1 MFGAVAGSTSPE
13 FARFHKLLLICSPP
27 GWRLGNLCFTLE
39 TIAPGRSGQIKQVL
53 SSHGHR
59 CHCRFI
65 FLFSGDKLQRAMP
78 DNPQPADVQ
87 STWEPLRRPIFRDR
101 LVASI
106 ISNTGSWMQDTAGT
120 WLMTALTTSP
130 LLIALMQTAATL
142 PVLLFG
148 LPAGAMADIFDRRR
162 LLLFWAGWMLLAAA
176 LLSGLTLAGWLGPIL
191 LLVLTC
197 LLSVGAAMNGPTW
210 QAIVPELVPREQ
222 LPVAIALNS
231 AAFNLARAIGPALG
245 GLTIAAFASVWLGA
259 GLVFSLNALS
269 FVAVLIVIYRWQR
282 TPLFKSGLPAERLL
296 GSMRAGVRYTRF
308 EPPVRAILL
317 RAFLQTFGVS
327 GMWALLAVV
336 ARDNLHHGA
345 MGYGILN
352 GCIGLGAVVA
362 AIWLPRVRQR
372 LSPDAIV
379 STSTIIFG
387 AVLLVMAWVH
397 YWLLL
402 VLALI
407 LGGMAWT
414 STASSLN
421 IAVQLSVPGW
431 VQARALGIYQM
442 VFQGG
447 LAIGSAFWGGLAER
461 FGTAPALSIAAGALL
476 AGLPV
481 ARRFSLSSGTGLDHS
496 PGRLTGS
503 LNRAAPQIVIEPN
516 PEAGPVL
523 VTVTFR
529 INPERAEEFIQ
540 AAHELGRVRR
550 RDGAVRWS
558 LFADPFDPARYMETY
573 LVESWLARQRQ
584 LERFTVADH
593 AIRNRVFSFHVDS
606 APPVVSRMILARPPD
621 RPI

>member
-1 MFGAVAGSTSPE
+1 MSESARTPE
-13 FARFHKLLLICSPP
+13 
-27 GWRLGNLCFTLE
+27 
-39 TIAPGRSGQIKQVL
+39 VV
-53 SSHGHR
+53 
-59 CHCRFI
+59 
-65 FLFSGDKLQRAMP
+65 RA
-78 DNPQPADVQ
+78 
-87 STWEPLRRPIFRDR
+87 WEPLRRPVFRDR

-120 WLMTALTTSP
+120 WLMTVLTTSP

-162 LLLFWAGWMLLAAA
+162 LLLFWAAWMLVAAA
-176 LLSGLTLAGWLGPIL
+176 LLSGFTLAGSIGPCW

-197 LLSVGAAMNGPTW
+197 LLNVGAAMNGPTW
-210 QAIVPELVPREQ
+210 QAIVPELVPREH

-245 GLTIAAFASVWLGA
+245 GLAVAAFASVWFGA

-269 FVAVLIVIYRWQR
+269 FVAVLVVIYRWHR
-282 TPLFKSGLPAERLL
+282 TPFFKSALPTERLL
-296 GSMRAGVRYTRF
+296 GSMRAGIRYTRF
-308 EPPVRAILL
+308 EPAMKSILL
-317 RAFLQTFGVS
+317 RAFLQTSCVS
-327 GMWALLAVV
+327 AMWGLLAVV
-336 ARDNLHHGA
+336 ARDDLHHGA
-345 MGYGILN
+345 LGYGVLN
-352 GCIGLGAVVA
+352 GCIGLGAVIA

-372 LSPDAIV
+372 LSADTIV
-379 STSTIIFG
+379 SVSAAMFALT
-387 AVLLVMAWVH
+387 LLVMAWLH
-397 YWLLL
+397 YWFPL

-461 FGTAPALSIAAGALL
+461 IGTAPALSIAAGALL
-476 AGLPV
+476 AGLPI
-481 ARRFSLSSGTGLDHS
+481 ARRFSLTSATGLDHS
-496 PGRLTGS
+496 PRRLTNA
-503 LNRAAPQIVIEPN
+503 LNRAAPHIVIEPN
-516 PEAGPVL
+516 PEDGPVL

-529 INPERAEEFIQ
+529 INPQRAEEFIR

-558 LFADPFDPARYMETY
+558 LFVDPFDPSRYMETY
-573 LVESWLARQRQ
+573 VVESWLARQRQ

-593 AIRNRVFSFHVDS
+593 AIRNRVFSLHVDS
-606 APPVVSRMILARPPD
+606 APPVVSRMILARVSPNQTNLEPAASMK
-621 RPI
+621 RLR

>member
-1 MFGAVAGSTSPE
+1 MSESARTPE
-13 FARFHKLLLICSPP
+13 
-27 GWRLGNLCFTLE
+27 
-39 TIAPGRSGQIKQVL
+39 VV
-53 SSHGHR
+53 
-59 CHCRFI
+59 
-65 FLFSGDKLQRAMP
+65 RA
-78 DNPQPADVQ
+78 
-87 STWEPLRRPIFRDR
+87 WEPLRRPVFRDR

-120 WLMTALTTSP
+120 WLMTVLTTSP

-162 LLLFWAGWMLLAAA
+162 LLLFWAAWMLVAAA
-176 LLSGLTLAGWLGPIL
+176 LLSGFTLAGSIGPCW

-197 LLSVGAAMNGPTW
+197 LLNVGAAMNGPTW
-210 QAIVPELVPREQ
+210 QAIVPELVPREH

-245 GLTIAAFASVWLGA
+245 GLAVAAFASVWFGA

-269 FVAVLIVIYRWQR
+269 FVAVLVVIYRWHR
-282 TPLFKSGLPAERLL
+282 TPFFKSALPTERLL
-296 GSMRAGVRYTRF
+296 GSMRAGIRYTRF
-308 EPPVRAILL
+308 EPAMKSILL
-317 RAFLQTFGVS
+317 RAFLQTSCVS
-327 GMWALLAVV
+327 AMWGLLAVV
-336 ARDNLHHGA
+336 ARDDLHHGA
-345 MGYGILN
+345 LGYGVLN
-352 GCIGLGAVVA
+352 GCIGVGAVIA

-372 LSPDAIV
+372 LSADTIV
-379 STSTIIFG
+379 SVSAAMFALT
-387 AVLLVMAWVH
+387 LLVMAWLH
-397 YWLLL
+397 YWFPL

-461 FGTAPALSIAAGALL
+461 IGTAPALSIAAGALL
-476 AGLPV
+476 AGLPI
-481 ARRFSLSSGTGLDHS
+481 ARRFSLTSATGLDHS
-496 PGRLTGS
+496 PRRLTNA
-503 LNRAAPQIVIEPN
+503 LNRAAPHIVIEPN
-516 PEAGPVL
+516 PEDGPVL

-529 INPERAEEFIQ
+529 INPQRAEEFIR

-558 LFADPFDPARYMETY
+558 LFVDPFDPSRYMETY
-573 LVESWLARQRQ
+573 VVESWLARQRQ

-593 AIRNRVFSFHVDS
+593 AIRNRVFSLHVDS
-606 APPVVSRMILARPPD
+606 APPVVSRMILARVSPNQTNLEPAASMK
-621 RPI
+621 RLR